1 MSEVLFCMCFLREI
15 SVSCLD
21 LLARHPVRRVFPN
34 AVWSGHCRLLVGEVS
49 PYFHGGPRD
58 PRPAAVPRLRAA
70 ALVCAPHPVRGEGE
84 GGARAGG
91 ESYHRLTAPTPP
103 CCCAPHPRRVKPTTP
118 PAVGCHRR
126 KRRLGS
132 TFEGK
137 ITSRIFGV
145 PPKRKRKNSFQWK
158 LTLRPFVE
166 KYFSAARL
174 CVNVSMTLFLLFY

>member
-1 MSEVLFCMCFLREI
+1 MLKQPHLQFFPETQLSVLCMNSNDECKLTSCWCSMSEVLFCMCFLREI

-103 CCCAPHPRRVKPTTP
+103 CCCAPRPRR
-118 PAVGCHRR
+118 
-126 KRRLGS
+126 
-132 TFEGK
+132 
-137 ITSRIFGV
+137 
-145 PPKRKRKNSFQWK
+145 FQADDSSSSW
-158 LTLRPFVE
+158 LP
-166 KYFSAARL
+166 SAEATAR
-174 CVNVSMTLFLLFY
+174 VYI